1 LVDVTDNGSVLVTT
15 VVENPLVVGET
26 ELALLAEEVAEAD
39 GTTVRVVVVVM
50 MAVSVEVVPAAT
62 VVDV

>member
-1 LVDVTDNGSVLVTT
+1 
-15 VVENPLVVGET
+15 
-26 ELALLAEEVAEAD
+26 VAEAD
-39 GTTVRVVVVVM
+39 GITVRVVVVVM

>member
-1 LVDVTDNGSVLVTT
+1 MDVTDNGSVLVTT
-15 VVENPLVVGET
+15 VVENPVVVGDT
-26 ELALLAEEVAEAD
+26 ELAWLAEEVAEAD